1 MTREKFA
8 EAIFRMQEILGEIDL
23 GNTTVG
29 QCGKCKGFH
38 EPNHF
43 DLCPDCCVALEESFL
58 PVENTILKM
67 EFRML
72 LEAVRDALE
81 DDNELMSVLI
91 SSRQRSRVVH

>member
-8 EAIFRMQEILGEIDL
+8 ETIFRMHEILDEIDL
-23 GNTTVG
+23 SDTTVG
-29 QCGKCKGFH
+29 QCGKCRGFH

-58 PVENTILKM
+58 PVENTLLKM

-81 DDNELMSVLI
+81 DNNELMSVLI
-91 SSRQRSRVVH
+91 SSRQGSRVVH